1 MKRFFSYIGASLVAI
16 AALSSCSKEID
27 NPSSEASNGIQF
39 AITASSV
46 DTKTSIDGFKTS
58 WVANDKLDITHAIA
72 GSTAYISDGSF
83 SISEA
88 NLATN
93 KFNGTLKS
101 NLEEGSSYD
110 WYALYPYNGKNYTYI
125 GHSKGAIQ
133 NGNNSTAHLCETLCP
148 LYGVAKNVNSSDP
161 VSFDMQHL
169 AAVVE
174 ITVTNETDA
183 DLTVKNV
190 TFAS

>member
-27 NPSSEASNGIQF
+27 NPSNEASNGIQF

-72 GSTAYISDGSF
+72 GSTKYITDGSF

-110 WYALYPYNGKNYTYI
+110 WYALYPYTEKIIHTLDI
-125 GHSKGAIQ
+125 PKVLFRMAII
-133 NGNNSTAHLCETLCP
+133 APHIYAER
-148 LYGVAKNVNSSDP
+148 
-161 VSFDMQHL
+161 
-169 AAVVE
+169 
-174 ITVTNETDA
+174 
-183 DLTVKNV
+183 
-190 TFAS
+190 FALFMASLKM

>member
-27 NPSSEASNGIQF
+27 NPSNEASNGIQF

-72 GSTAYISDGSF
+72 GSTTYITDGSF

-101 NLEEGSSYD
+101 NLEEGFSYD
-110 WYALYPYNGKNYTYI
+110 W
-125 GHSKGAIQ
+125 
-133 NGNNSTAHLCETLCP
+133 
-148 LYGVAKNVNSSDP
+148 
-161 VSFDMQHL
+161 
-169 AAVVE
+169 
-174 ITVTNETDA
+174 
-183 DLTVKNV
+183 
-190 TFAS
+190 